1 MRGQHAAAAG
11 LRFAPPLR
19 RTTVGQKEMMNRN
32 DKHIKRSVIFAAGIS
47 AVSFIVYFVRELVG
61 FNKMNPAATPKTFPE
76 VLAESPRLIGFAA
89 LIFVGALWWKMSQK
103 EKETWICV
111 NCKEPVEKE
120 ENQEKTAEQTCQKCG
135 GKLEV
140 LEGFYDRHPE
150 KR

>member
-1 MRGQHAAAAG
+1 MFNPRRHAVCAS
-11 LRFAPPLR
+11 LR
-19 RTTVGQKEMMNRN
+19 RAPYDVGQKEMMNKS
-32 DKHIKRSVIFAAGIS
+32 DKYIKESVIFAAAIS
-47 AVSFIVYFVRELVG
+47 AVSFVVYFVQELVG
-61 FNKMNPAATPKTFPE
+61 FNKMNPAATPKTLPE

-120 ENQEKTAEQTCQKCG
+120 ETQEKTAEKTCQKCG
-135 GKLEV
+135 GRLEA